1 MNEHKVVIAHG
12 FTHEEI
18 FALMKAVKK
27 ELGKDVDVAFAM
39 TTEHSLQM
47 KLGEVV
53 QDVGAEHQYMKENPP
68 GSEN

>member
-1 MNEHKVVIAHG
+1 
-12 FTHEEI
+12 
-18 FALMKAVKK
+18 MKAVKK